1 MTLFKTH
8 FQSCCTITRGKCI
21 LYKKSIH
28 FYSTVGG
35 ETLENI
41 DQSSKKRK
49 NQLKFNDNS
58 KWHKVSVIKS
68 GYETTLVVDRTRSS
82 THKGDITFNGE
93 NGRNG
98 KTWKKRKSNVP
109 ENIGVDKVRS

>member
-1 MTLFKTH
+1 M
-8 FQSCCTITRGKCI
+8 
-21 LYKKSIH
+21 
-28 FYSTVGG
+28 
-35 ETLENI
+35 
-41 DQSSKKRK
+41 
-49 NQLKFNDNS
+49 
-58 KWHKVSVIKS
+58 IKS

-109 ENIGVDKVRS
+109 ENIGVDKVSLYALEKLLLPKFIWYYIIIYYIRLLNHIIIRTMA